1 MIEKLRD
8 KILELEGKEKEIRES
23 LASTQLHTSRL
34 LTPQEYSK
42 LKQCPAAVLPIQD
55 QLRMFVFESNKALH
69 LELENTKQFSD
80 NYLKEIETTKLEN
93 ITFKMEIQQMN
104 SEKSKLKEELE
115 KASVRIDSLRDEIRT
130 GDHRL
135 DTYDQL
141 VEDRNVMRQEMEH
154 SRMNCAQLQVDLKA
168 RTDEC
173 RNLTDEVIL
182 LRQTSSL
189 LTQDKSYLSKQSS
202 ELSIRCD
209 SLEERLK
216 STEREMLELREAREL
231 LYEKF
236 IQVSIKDSTYMLYS
250 GYRLY

>member
-42 LKQCPAAVLPIQD
+42 LKQCPVAVLPIQD
-55 QLRMFVFESNKALH
+55 QLRMFVFESNKALNV
-69 LELENTKQFSD
+69 ELENTKQFSD
-80 NYLKEIETTKLEN
+80 NYLKEIETSKLEN
-93 ITFKMEIQQMN
+93 LSLKMEIQQLN
-104 SEKSKLKEELE
+104 KEKSKVNEELE
-115 KASVRIDSLRDEIRT
+115 KAGVRIESLRDEIRT

-141 VEDRNVMRQEMEH
+141 VEDRNAMRQELEH
-154 SRMNCAQLQVDLKA
+154 SRMNCAHLQVDLKA

-173 RNLTDEVIL
+173 RGVTDEVIL

-189 LTQDKSYLSKQSS
+189 LTQDKSYLSKHSS
-202 ELSIRCD
+202 ELSVRCEG
-209 SLEERLK
+209 LEERLRN
-216 STEREMLELREAREL
+216 TEREMFELREAREL
-231 LYEKF
+231 LYDKF
-236 IQVSIKDSTYMLYS
+236 IQVSC
-250 GYRLY
+250 YRSRFMTTFSQGTE

>member
-8 KILELEGKEKEIRES
+8 KILELEGKDKEIRES

-34 LTPQEYSK
+34 LTPQEYTK
-42 LKQCPAAVLPIQD
+42 LKQCPPAVLPIQD

-69 LELENTKQFSD
+69 LELENAKQYSD
-80 NYLKEIETTKLEN
+80 NYLREIETSKLEN
-93 ITFKMEIQQMN
+93 ISIKMEIQHLN
-104 SEKSKLKEELE
+104 AEKSKLKEELD
-115 KASVRIDSLRDEIRT
+115 KASLRIDSLRDEIRT

-135 DTYDQL
+135 DTYDQI
-141 VEDRNVMRQEMEH
+141 VEDRNAMRQELEH

-173 RNLTDEVIL
+173 RTVTDEAIL

-189 LTQDKSYLSKQSS
+189 LTQDKTYLSKHNS
-202 ELSIRCD
+202 ELSVRCEG
-209 SLEERLK
+209 LEERVR
-216 STEREMLELREAREL
+216 SSEREMLELREAREL

-236 IQVSIKDSTYMLYS
+236 IQVSIVIIL
-250 GYRLY
+250 